1 MKFTFDGNIYE
12 NNNSSQDFKSDQ
24 KIILSGL
31 IFESNTR
38 LAALPF
44 ESDVRAFMKLDAIG
58 RSRYMV
64 DQFAKKSESERA
76 AFLDTW
82 AKLEKGPSK
91 TDLPEKKEENKGLDG
106 FIDQM
111 QGIANKPTG
120 VEDLAKTL
128 ECRFY
133 VIQRLKS
140 QIDTQKI
147 GFYFTNLM
155 SKQNLTE
162 EKTCAILNRG
172 ADIANSTGSRV
183 ENVLDFIVAAYDR
196 IKSLTILDRFLKK
209 AEDVL
214 EKNRTV
220 PVFQLLNKAINGE
233 KANTRAYLM
242 TIKDPQQ
249 MIILNELIT
258 MAQAGPVENMEE
270 LRRSWQASFDKVE
283 RQTEIYD
290 RRIKVYNMFKSEAAN
305 YGMAHVIQSLGSLFK
320 IFQKTGLLDVITN
333 MYYDLKAGQLATD
346 AALSPITRNPIKYP
360 INQPGAVNSY
370 NTDFKDPV
378 NASHSVVKFVKIAQA
393 EQPTQPDVNEMSQ
406 EGLFSSIILALRGV
420 ITFLK
425 SKSEFANLAV
435 VISIFEGAIKIL
447 SSFNSKTTLDD
458 ITKAFSDFPNQFNS
472 SADTVNQTPRPANAS
487 TSENNI
493 RIALGPLMRGAFAAL
508 PLVFRNFIV
517 NQLTTLAND
526 PQLLL
531 KLTLSLSELIISVIR
546 SYGAQFWGKDL
557 KHDPMF
563 FDSAGR
569 FLQNSPAA
577 IAYTQTLSEA
587 GYSTDQVN
595 AMITFKQVR
604 EQVKEKI
611 RNYETKVKDVLAIPV
626 QTGVN
631 TTSESPLKSD
641 ASIQKITNGFILE
654 LRGAIVQ
661 FDKELDFLR
670 NLASESQ
677 MQQKNQVALNLVT
690 QHLREAEADLQ
701 TMKNLL
707 GRYYSYDLTIK
718 NRNKTL
724 QLMKVIGPMMS
735 RITKFQTVGV
745 STAALISNPQGIL
758 PILNKVRQMQLDNI
772 AKMKADLDVKKR
784 SLPNNYYLEP

>member
-12 NNNSSQDFKSDQ
+12 NNNSSQDLKSDQ

-44 ESDVRAFMKLDAIG
+44 ESEVKSFLKLDPLRRSEFMMDVWSKKSKADQAAFMDTWSKLDKNPSG
-58 RSRYMV
+58 PETS
-64 DQFAKKSESERA
+64 DEDKK
-76 AFLDTW
+76 
-82 AKLEKGPSK
+82 
-91 TDLPEKKEENKGLDG
+91 NKGLDG

-120 VEDLAKTL
+120 VDELAKTL
-128 ECRFY
+128 ECRYY

-172 ADIANSTGSRV
+172 ADIANNTGARV
-183 ENVLDFIVAAYDR
+183 ENVLDFVVAAYDR
-196 IKSLTILDRFLKK
+196 IKSITLLDQFLKR
-209 AEDVL
+209 AESVL
-214 EKNRTV
+214 EKNRTI
-220 PVFQLLNKAINGE
+220 PVFQLLNKAVNGE

-249 MIILNELIT
+249 MIILNELMT
-258 MAQAGPVENMEE
+258 MVQAGPVENMEQ
-270 LRRSWQASFDKVE
+270 LRRSWQASLDKVE

-333 MYYDLKAGQLATD
+333 IFYDLRAGQLATD
-346 AALSPITRNPIKYP
+346 AALSPITRNPVNYP
-360 INQPGAVNSY
+360 VNQPGAVNSY
-370 NTDFKDPV
+370 NTEFRAPIGHTG
-378 NASHSVVKFVKIAQA
+378 AKFIKTAQQ
-393 EQPTQPDVNEMSQ
+393 EQPSQPQNSQ
-406 EGLFSSIILALRGV
+406 ASSPKALFDSIIFALRGLLSDPTFTVFFPV
-420 ITFLK
+420 IQG
-425 SKSEFANLAV
+425 A
-435 VISIFEGAIKIL
+435 ISIL
-447 SSFNSKTTLDD
+447 SKFDDKTTLDD
-458 ITKAFSDFPNQFNS
+458 IMKAFSDFMAGKDKFNIQG
-472 SADTVNQTPRPANAS
+472 ATEQTSTPVTASIANS
-487 TSENNI
+487 NI
-493 RIALGPLMRGAFAAL
+493 RLALGPAL
-508 PLVFRNFIV
+508 ARLGPVLGPMITTFVR
-517 NQLTTLAND
+517 NQLTILADD
-526 PQLLL
+526 PALLVKFL
-531 KLTLSLSELIISVIR
+531 LSLSELIISIIR
-546 SYGAQFWGKDL
+546 TYGAAFWGKDL
-557 KHDPMF
+557 KRDPMF

-587 GYSTDQVN
+587 GYSTDQIN

-661 FDKELDFLR
+661 FDKEIDFLR
-670 NLASESQ
+670 NLASEAQ
-677 MQQKNQVALNLVT
+677 MQQRNQVALNLVT

-701 TMKNLL
+701 NMKNLL
-707 GRYYSYDLTIK
+707 GRYYSYDLTIA
-718 NRNKTL
+718 NRNKTM

-735 RITKFQTVGV
+735 RINKFQTVGI
-745 STAALISNPQGIL
+745 STAALISNPQGIF
-758 PILNKVRQMQLDNI
+758 PILNKIRQMQLDNI

-784 SLPNNYYLEP
+784 SLPDNYYLEP

>member
-12 NNNSSQDFKSDQ
+12 NNNSSQDLKSDQ

-44 ESDVRAFMKLDAIG
+44 ESEVKSFLLLDPTRRSEWMMDVWTKKSKADQAAFM
-58 RSRYMV
+58 
-64 DQFAKKSESERA
+64 
-76 AFLDTW
+76 DTW
-82 AKLEKGPSK
+82 KKLEKNPSA
-91 TDLPEKKEENKGLDG
+91 PETPDEDKKNKGFDG
-106 FIDQM
+106 FLDQM
-111 QGIANKPTG
+111 ELIADKSTG
-120 VEDLAKTL
+120 VDDLAKNL

-140 QIDTQKI
+140 HIDTQKI

-172 ADIANSTGSRV
+172 ADLANNTGARV
-183 ENVLDFIVAAYDR
+183 ENVLDFVVAAYDK
-196 IKSLTILDRFLKK
+196 IKSITLLDQFLKR
-209 AEDVL
+209 AEGVL
-214 EKNRTV
+214 EKNRTI

-249 MIILNELIT
+249 MIILNELMT
-258 MAQAGPVENMEE
+258 MVQAGPVENMEQ
-270 LRRSWQASFDKVE
+270 LRRSWQASLDKVE

-320 IFQKTGLLDVITN
+320 FFQKTGLLDVVTN
-333 MYYDLKAGQLATD
+333 IFYDLRAGKLAAD
-346 AALSPITRNPIKYP
+346 AALSPITRNPINYP
-360 INQPGAVNSY
+360 INQPGSVNSY
-370 NTDFKDPV
+370 NTDFR
-378 NASHSVVKFVKIAQA
+378 SLGHSGAKFVKIAQ
-393 EQPTQPDVNEMSQ
+393 EQQSKQEESTQLSSPKP
-406 EGLFSSIILALRGV
+406 LFDGIAAALKALLSDP
-420 ITFLK
+420 IFLD
-425 SKSEFANLAV
+425 SKFRE
-435 VISIFEGAIKIL
+435 VISVINYAISTL
-447 SSFNSKTTLDD
+447 SSFTDKTTLDD
-458 ITKAFSDFPNQFNS
+458 ITKAFMNFADKFNNQGSTEQTSAPVTASNNNS
-472 SADTVNQTPRPANAS
+472 
-487 TSENNI
+487 NI
-493 RIALGPLMRGAFAAL
+493 RLAMGPFITRLVASLGPTFAL
-508 PLVFRNFIV
+508 FVR
-517 NQLTTLAND
+517 NQLTALAND
-526 PQLLL
+526 PSLAF
-531 KLTLSLSELIISVIR
+531 KFALSLSELIISVIR
-546 SYGAQFWGKDL
+546 TYGAALWGKDL
-557 KHDPMF
+557 KRDPMF

-587 GYSTDQVN
+587 GYSTDQIN

-661 FDKELDFLR
+661 FDKEIDFLR
-670 NLASESQ
+670 NLASEAQ
-677 MQQKNQVALNLVT
+677 MQQRNQVALNLVT

-701 TMKNLL
+701 NMKNLL
-707 GRYYSYDLTIK
+707 GRYYSYDLTIA
-718 NRNKTL
+718 NRNKTM

-735 RITKFQTVGV
+735 RINKFQTVGI
-745 STAALISNPQGIL
+745 STAALISNPQGIF
-758 PILNKVRQMQLDNI
+758 PILNKIRQMQLDNI

-784 SLPNNYYLEP
+784 SLPDNYYLEP